1 MSRTSGASDL
11 VELKVKIL
19 GNSPKAIRVKNLKDE
34 SVWLPCSQVED
45 NGDGT
50 ITLPEWLA
58 TEKEL
63 I

>member
-1 MSRTSGASDL
+1 VSERELVDITAEKRGESD
-11 VELKVKIL
+11 
-19 GNSPKAIRVKNLKDE
+19 KALRLFDGTH
-34 SVWLPCSQVED
+34 SVWVPKSQVED

-50 ITLPEWLA
+50 FTMPIWLA